1 MLPAKAGGLARR
13 RAVEEQS
20 IPQMQREQLLRMVA
34 RGFHRELL
42 KYGVE
47 PPEVMAVATH
57 LLDNL
62 MSDDEPPASR
72 FLGDS
77 FRVSSVR
84 DDWQSNRRLQVGG
97 ISLRPLQE
105 SDMPSI
111 AEWLSDAELRNSFV
125 PSYPEGQSA
134 QHAYFLDDASHDYLT
149 ILFEGRPVGI
159 VGAEQLESKNHK
171 LEMKKLVGENGL
183 RGKGIGKSATFAFL
197 FYAFLIRGVH
207 KVYVYSRDANIRNI
221 NLNSRF
227 GFELEGIF
235 FEELL
240 EAERRVD
247 IVRMGLSKPSWL
259 SIFG

>member
-1 MLPAKAGGLARR
+1 M
-13 RAVEEQS
+13 EES
-20 IPQMQREQLLRMVA
+20 IVQLKREQLLRLVA

-47 PPEVMAVATH
+47 PAEVMTVATH

-62 MSDDEPPASR
+62 MSDEAPPASR
-72 FLGDS
+72 FLGGS

-84 DDWQSNRRLQVGG
+84 DEWTNARQLHVGEV
-97 ISLRPLQE
+97 SLRPLIDG
-105 SDMPSI
+105 DMRAVAS
-111 AEWLSDAELRNSFV
+111 WLSEPEVRNSFV
-125 PSYPEGQSA
+125 PAYPEGELA
-134 QHAYFLDDASHDYLT
+134 LRAYFFDPARDYLT
-149 ILFEGRPVGI
+149 ILHEGRAVGVI
-159 VGAEQLESKNHK
+159 GAEQLDPLNHK
-171 LEMKKLVGENGL
+171 LEMKKLVGEGL

-207 KVYVYSRDANIRNI
+207 KVFVYSRDANIRNL

-240 EAERRVD
+240 DAADRID
-247 IVRMGLSKPSWL
+247 IVRMGLLKASWL
-259 SIFG
+259 AIFG

>member
-1 MLPAKAGGLARR
+1 
-13 RAVEEQS
+13 VNEQS
-20 IPQMQREQLLRMVA
+20 IPQMQREQLLRLVA

-84 DDWQSNRRLQVGG
+84 DDWKGNRRLEVGG
-97 ISLRPLQE
+97 VTLRPLQE
-105 SDMPSI
+105 TDMPTV
-111 AEWLSDAELRNSFV
+111 AAWLSDSELRNSFV
-125 PSYPEGQSA
+125 PPFPEGQSA
-134 QHAYFLDDASHDYLT
+134 LQAYFFEPARDYLS
-149 ILFEGRPVGI
+149 ILYEQRLVGL
-159 VGAEQLESKNHK
+159 VGAEQLEASNHK

-197 FYAFLIRGVH
+197 FYAFMIREVH
-207 KVYVYSRDANIRNI
+207 KVFIYSRDANIRNL

-227 GFELEGIF
+227 GFELEGVF
-235 FEELL
+235 FEELS
-240 EAERRVD
+240 EAGQLIDV
-247 IVRMGLSKPSWL
+247 VRMGLSKPSWL
-259 SIFG
+259 SIFA

>member
-1 MLPAKAGGLARR
+1 
-13 RAVEEQS
+13 
-20 IPQMQREQLLRMVA
+20 MQREQLLRLVA

-62 MSDDEPPASR
+62 LSDDEPPASR

-77 FRVSSVR
+77 FRVASVR
-84 DDWQSNRRLQVGG
+84 DEWPSERRLQVGG
-97 ISLRPLQE
+97 ISLRPLQDD
-105 SDMPSI
+105 DMPVV
-111 AEWLSDAELRNSFV
+111 AGWLSDAELRNSFV
-125 PSYPEGQSA
+125 PAYPEGEA
-134 QHAYFLDDASHDYLT
+134 ALRAYFFDPSRDYLT
-149 ILFEGRPVGI
+149 ILYEGRPVGI
-159 VGAEQLESKNHK
+159 VGAEQLEPYNHK
-171 LEMKKLVGENGL
+171 LEMKKLVGDNGL

-207 KVYVYSRDANIRNI
+207 KVYVYSRDANIRNL

-240 EAERRVD
+240 EGEQRIDV
-247 IVRMGLSKPSWL
+247 VRMGLSKPSWL

>member
-1 MLPAKAGGLARR
+1 MD
-13 RAVEEQS
+13 ES
-20 IPQMQREQLLRMVA
+20 IPQIKREQLLRLVA

-62 MSDDEPPASR
+62 LSNDEPPASR
-72 FLGDS
+72 FLGGS

-84 DDWQSNRRLQVGG
+84 NEWQNARQLQVGG
-97 ISLRPLQE
+97 VSLRPLDE
-105 SDMPSI
+105 TDIPVVT
-111 AEWLSDAELRNSFV
+111 AWLGDAEVRNSFV
-125 PSYPEGQSA
+125 PAYPEGQA
-134 QHAYFLDDASHDYLT
+134 ALRAYFLDATRDYLT
-149 ILFEGRPVGI
+149 ISYEGRPVGV
-159 VGAEQLESKNHK
+159 VGAEQLDASNHK

-207 KVYVYSRDANIRNI
+207 KVYVYSREANIRNI

-227 GFELEGIF
+227 GFELEGVF

-240 EAERRVD
+240 EAEQRID
-247 IVRMGLSKPSWL
+247 IVRMGLTKPSWL

>member
-1 MLPAKAGGLARR
+1 MDER
-13 RAVEEQS
+13 S
-20 IPQMQREQLLRMVA
+20 IPQIKREQLLRLVA

-62 MSDDEPPASR
+62 MSDDEIPASR

-77 FRVSSVR
+77 FRVGSVR
-84 DDWQSNRRLQVGG
+84 DEWQNHRQLHVGG
-97 ISLRPLQE
+97 VSLRPLQE
-105 SDMPSI
+105 SDVPVVTG
-111 AEWLSDAELRNSFV
+111 WLADAELRNSFV
-125 PSYPEGQSA
+125 PAYPEGQA
-134 QHAYFLDDASHDYLT
+134 ALRAYFLDAARDYLG
-149 ILFEGRPVGI
+149 ILYEGRLVGVI
-159 VGAEQLESKNHK
+159 GAEQLDASNHK

-207 KVYVYSRDANIRNI
+207 KVYVYSRDANIRNL

-240 EAERRVD
+240 EADQRID

-259 SIFG
+259 SIFA

>member
-1 MLPAKAGGLARR
+1 MD
-13 RAVEEQS
+13 ES
-20 IPQMQREQLLRMVA
+20 IPQIKREQLLRLVA

-62 MSDDEPPASR
+62 LSNDEPPASR
-72 FLGDS
+72 FLGGS

-84 DDWQSNRRLQVGG
+84 DEWQSARQLQVGG
-97 ISLRPLQE
+97 VSLRPLDE
-105 SDMPSI
+105 TDIPVVT
-111 AEWLSDAELRNSFV
+111 AWLGDAEVRNSFV
-125 PSYPEGQSA
+125 PAYPEGQA
-134 QHAYFLDDASHDYLT
+134 ALRAYFLDAKRDYLT
-149 ILFEGRPVGI
+149 ISYEGRPVGV
-159 VGAEQLESKNHK
+159 VGAEQLDASNHK

-207 KVYVYSRDANIRNI
+207 KVYVYSREANIRNI

-227 GFELEGIF
+227 GFELEGVF

-240 EAERRVD
+240 EAEQRID
-247 IVRMGLSKPSWL
+247 IVRMGLTKPSWL